1 MVLPIREETF
11 EFQEITAQ
19 REMSGKVR
27 DNEVEDMFI
36 SQGIL
41 GVSTKEK
48 ALGEGPKQIQ

>member
-27 DNEVEDMFI
+27 DNEQEDMFI
-36 SQGIL
+36 SQGML
-41 GVSTKEK
+41 RVSTKEQD
-48 ALGEGPKQIQ
+48 LGEGPKQIL

>member
-27 DNEVEDMFI
+27 DNELEDMFI

-48 ALGEGPKQIQ
+48 ALGEGPKHIQ

>member
-27 DNEVEDMFI
+27 DNEQEDMFI
-36 SQGIL
+36 SQGML
-41 GVSTKEK
+41 RFSTKEQD
-48 ALGEGPKQIQ
+48 LGEEPKQIL